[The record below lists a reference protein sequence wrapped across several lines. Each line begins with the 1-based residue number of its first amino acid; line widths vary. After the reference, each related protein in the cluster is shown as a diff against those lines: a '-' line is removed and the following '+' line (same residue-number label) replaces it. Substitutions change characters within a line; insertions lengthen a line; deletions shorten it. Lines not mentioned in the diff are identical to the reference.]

1 MTRVP
6 AHMVR
11 QAHHER
17 GRDAQV
23 KLQAQDGG
31 GDPTWFVREIRV
43 RELTEGKHV
52 QWSRGT
58 SEASGSTEVMPG
70 VQSLAVRVK
79 RLWALA
85 GFGS

>member
-43 RELTEGKHV
+43 RELTEGNMYNGAEAHL
-52 QWSRGT
+52 RHPEDGGHAGGT
-58 SEASGSTEVMPG
+58 VVGR
-70 VQSLAVRVK
+70 RVK